1 MSRAAPGDT
10 LWRMGRVEAIWTK
23 RMKRGPMDPV
33 EKATLVAGEGIE
45 GDANRG
51 RARRQVT
58 VIDRAAW
65 ERATAELGVE
75 VDPSARR
82 ANVMVSGVELEG
94 SRGRVLRLGPCRVR
108 VEGETTPCHRMD
120 EAHDGLQEALGP
132 EWRGGVHGVVLDDGE
147 IAVGDAAGFDDRV
160 HVRFS

>member
-1 MSRAAPGDT
+1 
-10 LWRMGRVEAIWTK
+10 MGRVEAIWTK
-23 RMKRGPMDPV
+23 RAKRGPMDSV
-33 EKATLVAGEGIE
+33 DRVRLVAGEGIE
-45 GDANRG
+45 NDANRG

-65 ERATAELGVE
+65 ERATTELGAD

-82 ANVMVSGVELEG
+82 ANVMVSGVDLEE

-120 EAHDGLQEALGP
+120 EAADGLQEALRP
-132 EWRGGVHGVVLDDGE
+132 EWRGGVYGVVLGGGE
-147 IAVGDAAGFDDRV
+147 IAVGDPAGFDGEARDSRGPGG
-160 HVRFS
+160 